1 MGGTRHQ
8 RTELA
13 ANVIPVCEQSPRLQ
27 HFLQC
32 LRGALAERAM
42 FDQLDMLVML
52 KDMFFVIND
61 RRDKGVMSC
70 TISRFLN

>member
-13 ANVIPVCEQSPRLQ
+13 ANVIPDSEQSPRLQ

-52 KDMFFVIND
+52 GYVFRYQRPGTSALCRAPSVVF
-61 RRDKGVMSC
+61 
-70 TISRFLN
+70 